1 MILCYKCGIVIE
13 PKFYNL
19 CERCTSMSI
28 TIADKIKK
36 LINIDWCKGCER
48 YLNKPRTWIKY
59 EWGSRELLIYLIKS
73 NNSLNA
79 FDIID
84 SNFIFTEEHSKR
96 IILSVTLEKSG
107 IRENVEI
114 KYTIRNK
121 QCSDC
126 EKIEAKQHW
135 RAVVQVRHRLEHPR
149 IFILLEQLIIKNK
162 MYNETT
168 NIKTRKGGIDF
179 YFTDKPLATKLVN
192 FIESVLP
199 VKIILS
205 ERLISKDIQNSTS
218 NYKFSYSVEIAPIC
232 VDDVL
237 ILEKSFANNLGIGSI
252 ALVKKVSNTIL
263 ILDPYL
269 LKIAKINNTQ
279 FWANKD
285 KIQVLISSKN
295 FVPFTVIEVGKQ
307 LKSFDGF
314 KLVPL
319 TVTKNDSTLLETKTH
334 LGNCVQEDDIVLGY
348 DLSCFNGT
356 HKTIDTPDIII
367 VRKNISKN
375 IKWKKNIDSDEYYY
389 FIEDVKKDKEI
400 INNLCEIEV
409 ENKNILD
416 SIEKLKV

>member
-1 MILCYKCGIVIE
+1 MILCYKCGVVIE
-13 PKFYNL
+13 PRLYNL
-19 CERCTSMSI
+19 CERCTSMSV
-28 TIADKIKK
+28 TISDKIKK
-36 LINIDWCKGCER
+36 LINVDWCKGCER
-48 YLNKPRTWIKY
+48 YLNKPRTWSKY
-59 EWGSRELLIYLIKS
+59 EWGSRELLIFLIKS
-73 NNSLNA
+73 NNSLNT

-84 SNFIFTEEHSKR
+84 SNFVYTEEHSKR
-96 IILSVTLEKSG
+96 MILAITLEKSG
-107 IRENVEI
+107 IRENLEI
-114 KYTIRNK
+114 RYTIRNK

-179 YFTDKPLATKLVN
+179 YFTDRTLATKLVN

-205 ERLISKDIQNSTS
+205 ERLISKDIQNSIS

-232 VDDVL
+232 VDDVI
-237 ILEKSFANNLGIGSI
+237 ILEKSFANNLGIGNI
-252 ALVKKVSNTIL
+252 TLVKKVSNTII

-269 LKIAKINNTQ
+269 LKTVKINNNQ

-285 KIQVLISSKN
+285 KINVLISSKN
-295 FVPFTVIEVGKQ
+295 LVPFTIIEIGRQ
-307 LKSFDGF
+307 LRLYDNL
-314 KLVPL
+314 KLVPI

-334 LGNCVQEDDIVLGY
+334 LGASIKEDDVVLGY
-348 DLSCFNGT
+348 DISSFNGSN
-356 HKTIDTPDIII
+356 KTTDTPDIII
-367 VRKNISKN
+367 VRKNVSRD
-375 IKWKKNIDSDEYYY
+375 IKWKRAVDSDEYYY
-389 FIEDVKKDKEI
+389 FIDDVKKDKEI
-400 INNLCEIEV
+400 LNNLCEVEI
-409 ENKNILD
+409 ENKSVLD